1 MTWALLTFFRIM
13 YYICTMQANLC
24 STTMYVVILLMLT
37 FDCNIFFLFYV
48 ISAQGNESSGL
59 HTHKKLNFISV
70 GFFSRAMLNSNATQ
84 LWDYCKESYLAAVKT
99 NRLNSYTPRI
109 MANQVSLN
117 LRWFTF
123 CIKHTATNRVQFIS
137 RLIALIFQYTTEVIV
152 NFVDLTYEFTRIPI

>member
-1 MTWALLTFFRIM
+1 
-13 YYICTMQANLC
+13 MQANLC

-70 GFFSRAMLNSNATQ
+70 GFFSRAMLNSNATTLRLLQ
-84 LWDYCKESYLAAVKT
+84 RVLAAVKT

-117 LRWFTF
+117 L
-123 CIKHTATNRVQFIS
+123 S
-137 RLIALIFQYTTEVIV
+137 
-152 NFVDLTYEFTRIPI
+152 